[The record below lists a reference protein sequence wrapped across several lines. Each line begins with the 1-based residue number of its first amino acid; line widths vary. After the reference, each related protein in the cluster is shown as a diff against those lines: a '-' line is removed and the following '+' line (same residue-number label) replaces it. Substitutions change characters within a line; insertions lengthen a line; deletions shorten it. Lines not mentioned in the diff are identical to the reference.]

1 MATLQNKRIAITGAG
16 RGLGAALA
24 IILADEGA
32 KVILLGRTP
41 ENLAST
47 AETIEERTGKKP
59 LTAHADLADTASV
72 EQAVQK
78 ILEHTDI
85 DVLINNAAFWSAG
98 KIEGVSSSDIFQTVN
113 SMLTGTI
120 FLTKLLLPSLLKTD
134 ADIINVVSMS
144 GLPNV
149 PLYGASSAFLAAKHG
164 QTGFTDGLRQELKG
178 TSVRVIGVYPPLI
191 DDISPLNETWHE
203 PRMKQQHISNRD
215 VVESIIFALTRPRNY
230 TVSSIIL
237 DADAGGLHSKDWS

>member
-1 MATLQNKRIAITGAG
+1 MNNLKDKRVIITGAG

-24 IILADEGA
+24 IILADEDA

-47 AETIEERTGKKP
+47 ATAIEQRTGKRP
-59 LTAHADLADTASV
+59 LTFHADMADVARV
-72 EQAVQK
+72 QEAAKEVLEQIEV
-78 ILEHTDI
+78 DI
-85 DVLINNAAFWSAG
+85 LINNAAFWLAG
-98 KIEGVSSSDIFQTVN
+98 KTEEVSSPDIFQTVN

-120 FLTKLLLPSLLKTD
+120 LLTKLLLPSLLKRD
-134 ADIINVVSMS
+134 SDIVNVVSVS

-178 TSVRVIGVYPPLI
+178 SSVRVTGIYPPLI
-191 DDISPLNETWHE
+191 EDISPLDGAWQAKRNKTQ
-203 PRMKQQHISNRD
+203 RITNRD
-215 VVESIIFALTRPRNY
+215 VAESILFAVTRPRNC
-230 TVSSIIL
+230 TVATLVL
-237 DADAGGLHSKDWS
+237 DADSGGLHSNDWP